1 MLNNIKRR
9 IIKKNLEKI
18 ENLKRYFNVFIY
30 YSFYRMYMCVCV
42 CVCPRRENKKER
54 TKDSKSFFKGVSFLV
69 LVLEKN
75 AKIFLIP
82 KYSFRLKI

>member
-1 MLNNIKRR
+1 
-9 IIKKNLEKI
+9 
-18 ENLKRYFNVFIY
+18 
-30 YSFYRMYMCVCV
+30 MYMCVCV

-54 TKDSKSFFKGVSFLV
+54 TKDSKSFFKGVSFLI

>member
-1 MLNNIKRR
+1 MCLY
-9 IIKKNLEKI
+9 IILFI
-18 ENLKRYFNVFIY
+18 ECIY
-30 YSFYRMYMCVCV
+30 VCV

-54 TKDSKSFFKGVSFLV
+54 TKDSKSFFKGVSFLI

>member
-1 MLNNIKRR
+1 MLNNEKRR

-30 YSFYRMYMCVCV
+30 YSFYRMYIYV
-42 CVCPRRENKKER
+42 CVCPRRKNKKER
-54 TKDSKSFFKGVSFLV
+54 TKDSKSFFKGVSFLI

>member
-1 MLNNIKRR
+1 MCLY
-9 IIKKNLEKI
+9 IILFI
-18 ENLKRYFNVFIY
+18 ECI
-30 YSFYRMYMCVCV
+30 CVCV

-54 TKDSKSFFKGVSFLV
+54 TKDSKSFFKGVSFLI

>member
-1 MLNNIKRR
+1 MCLY
-9 IIKKNLEKI
+9 IILFI
-18 ENLKRYFNVFIY
+18 ECIY
-30 YSFYRMYMCVCV
+30 VCV
-42 CVCPRRENKKER
+42 CVPKEKNKKER
-54 TKDSKSFFKGVSFLV
+54 TKDSKSFFKGVSFLI